1 MKSSIIVYAALAMP
15 LLAAVG
21 IPFSPSCLAQNQ
33 PGGLI
38 PMGNTNMPAGQY
50 MMTNMNSGQSYYVL
64 VNGTGQLLVQDPR
77 ALQFNVQPLA
87 AATTA
92 GATSTA
98 QPAQPNAPATPAGGF
113 SSILKQGLDTFLQT
127 RTQPAQ

>member
-1 MKSSIIVYAALAMP
+1 MKSSILVQALLVLP
-15 LLAAVG
+15 VLAAVAL
-21 IPFSPSCLAQNQ
+21 PPAPAQNQ

-87 AATTA
+87 SATTG
-92 GATSTA
+92 GAASAA
-98 QPAQPNAPATPAGGF
+98 QPAQPNAPSPQGGGF

>member
-1 MKSSIIVYAALAMP
+1 MKLSILVYAALALP
-15 LLAAVG
+15 LLAAAG
-21 IPFSPSCLAQNQ
+21 IPSSVAQNQ
-33 PGGLI
+33 SGGLI

-92 GATSTA
+92 GAGTTA
-98 QPAQPNAPATPAGGF
+98 QPAQPNAPTTPGGGF